1 MKVDNSL
8 LFHKE
13 IKKLIIG
20 KNSTHAK
27 KIGHMKK

>member
-1 MKVDNSL
+1 MKVVNSL

-13 IKKLIIG
+13 IKKLRIG

-27 KIGHMKK
+27 KFGHMEK